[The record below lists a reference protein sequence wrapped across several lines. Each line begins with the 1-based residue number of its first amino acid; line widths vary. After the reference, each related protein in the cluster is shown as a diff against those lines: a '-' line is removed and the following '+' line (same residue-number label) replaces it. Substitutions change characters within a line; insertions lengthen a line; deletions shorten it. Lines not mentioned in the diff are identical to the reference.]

1 MGCLLRVLICR
12 AERQLC
18 HGREEGD
25 AVSSKMARNLLQC
38 GQQRSH
44 GEMLRARTKATGD
57 GVKRYLVDR
66 SF

>member
-1 MGCLLRVLICR
+1 MGSLLRDLMCR
-12 AERQLC
+12 AERQLR

-25 AVSSKMARNLLQC
+25 AVSRKPARNLLQC
-38 GQQRSH
+38 GQRRSH

-57 GVKRYLVDR
+57 GVKRYFVDR